1 MASTSASSNQ
11 REPGEHEETAAE
23 TTAASRA
30 QAGLRRADLVD
41 NALRRA
47 LEGSPLA
54 AELLSDEALERSL
67 QAALASP
74 HRRPDIWLF
83 AYGSLVWNPVLDFE
97 ERVVATVHGYHRSFC
112 LWSRINRGTPE
123 QPGLVLGLDRGGRC
137 TGVAYRIPQPR
148 AEEELRLLWRREML
162 LGSYTP
168 RWVLVTHGPRSFRSL
183 AFVIN
188 RERSAYA
195 GRLPAEQIVERLID
209 ARGKIGTGLDYLRQ
223 TVDGL
228 AAVGIRDP
236 NLMHLDALARQ
247 RLGEDEPH
255 RPRADLQP

>member
-1 MASTSASSNQ
+1 MASSVSNDQ
-11 REPGEHEETAAE
+11 REPGERAGAAAE
-23 TTAASRA
+23 PRAAPRA
-30 QAGLRRADLVD
+30 PPGLRRADLVD

-47 LEGSPLA
+47 LEDSPLA

-67 QAALASP
+67 QGALASP
-74 HRRPDIWLF
+74 HRQPDVWLF

-97 ERVVATVHGYHRSFC
+97 ERVVATAHGYHRSFC
-112 LWSRINRGTPE
+112 LWSRVNRGTPE

-137 TGVAYRIPQPR
+137 TGVAYRIPQDR
-148 AEEELRLLWRREML
+148 AQEELRLLWRREML

-195 GRLPAEQIVERLID
+195 GRLPAEQIVARLID
-209 ARGKIGTGLDYLRQ
+209 SRGKIGTGLDYLRQ

-236 NLMHLDALARQ
+236 NLMHLDALVRE
-247 RLGEDEPH
+247 RLAEDEPH